1 VELQPRDGQAVV
13 EAGGEL
19 DGDLDLAGLAADQ
32 PQQLVVA
39 AGLGG
44 VPGGRTAADG
54 QAVDHGDDAAGGG
67 KAGLKDVG
75 GGQVAAAEGGGLG
88 GGDAE
93 MPAVGPVEQAGEHR
107 PGVEAVKAAPVDR
120 GVPGDQG
127 GRMASLS
134 RA

>member
-44 VPGGRTAADG
+44 IARGRAAADG
-54 QAVDHGDDAAGGG
+54 QAVDHGQDAGW
-67 KAGLKDVG
+67 
-75 GGQVAAAEGGGLG
+75 
-88 GGDAE
+88 
-93 MPAVGPVEQAGEHR
+93 R
-107 PGVEAVKAAPVDR
+107 
-120 GVPGDQG
+120 
-127 GRMASLS
+127 
-134 RA
+134 